1 MSLPVDCHSIDNSGR
16 FGQAV
21 YSEVSR
27 SGWPMSGTWSRPDV
41 VVVVVA
47 AAAAEVVADT
57 FAYVDNSPDTDCL

>member
-1 MSLPVDCHSIDNSGR
+1 M
-16 FGQAV
+16 

-41 VVVVVA
+41 VVVA

-57 FAYVDNSPDTDCL
+57 FAYVDSSPDTDCL